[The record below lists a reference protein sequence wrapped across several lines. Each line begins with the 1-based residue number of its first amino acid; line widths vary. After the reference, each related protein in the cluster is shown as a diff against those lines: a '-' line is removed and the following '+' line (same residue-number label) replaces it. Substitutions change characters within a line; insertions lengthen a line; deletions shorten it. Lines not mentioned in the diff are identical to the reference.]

1 MLSDVLRGCR
11 SIPVIPMVAGVSL
24 LAACTS
30 SDHPDQTAQSGNA
43 LVVGGGGSG
52 SGSGSGPGSGS
63 GSGSGGGS
71 GSDVPDPPPLGD
83 SFSFDGYAGPCRV
96 HTAYNYGGNAASG
109 TVTITSQDF
118 TMSVTMPFN
127 GDGDASSFGFSF
139 GAASG
144 QYVNGQES
152 WSGDDTANDQ
162 NYAWLGQCGEDYTQ
176 GTSTGSGS
184 AAVELMAD
192 CTNYGARYSGSL
204 QNRDRAAGRG
214 NTDMALS
221 IGSAAL
227 AMSPARVFRWGLF
240 GVRGTRVALGAVSG
254 ASQFM
259 ASGNQNSAA
268 SFASAANA
276 HCEGWRDCCNQA
288 GGPHTGCPAN
298 CTNNHGAGRG
308 S

>member
-1 MLSDVLRGCR
+1 MLMSASIRFR
-11 SIPVIPMVAGVSL
+11 SIAVIPAIAGVSL
-24 LAACTS
+24 FGACRS
-30 SDHPDQTAQSGNA
+30 SDDLERTAWADHA
-43 LVVGGGGSG
+43 LVVGAGSGLGSGTDAGSG
-52 SGSGSGPGSGS
+52 SGSGSGD
-63 GSGSGGGS
+63 GS
-71 GSDVPDPPPLGD
+71 GSDVQDPPPLGD
-83 SFSFDGYAGPCRV
+83 SFTFDGYAGPCPV
-96 HTAYNYGGNAASG
+96 HTTYSYGDISAGG
-109 TVTITSQDF
+109 TVTITSPDAAYA
-118 TMSVTMPFN
+118 VTMPFY
-127 GDGDASSFGFSF
+127 GDGDASTFGFSF

-144 QYVNGQES
+144 QYTSGQES

-162 NYAWLGQCGEDYTQ
+162 SYAWLGQCGEDYTQ
-176 GTSTGSGS
+176 ATSSGSG
-184 AAVELMAD
+184 AAFELMAD
-192 CTNYGARYSGSL
+192 CTNYGARYAASL

-214 NTDMALS
+214 NTDMAISL
-221 IGSAAL
+221 GSAAL
-227 AMSPARVFRWGLF
+227 AMSPGRFLRWGLF
-240 GVRGTRVALGAVSG
+240 GVRGTRIALGATAG